1 MRSYR
6 RPAFT
11 LVELLVVIAIIGI
24 LVGLLL
30 PAVQA
35 AREAARRMQCT
46 NNLKQMSL
54 AIHNYHDTFKKL
66 PPGGITPGTCCNT
79 QSYINWAIAILP
91 YVEQANLLAQY
102 DQNKT
107 NEHPNNVAVVQ
118 QIVSLYSCPSDPFG
132 TLLQRPA
139 SSATAIGNYRHG
151 SYRGSSGWISRANC
165 YFDSDQWLASGCPE
179 AHKGMFFS
187 VGRNLQGIG
196 LGAISDGTSNTLA
209 IGEYTTKTSTNRGT
223 FWAYPYTSYAMSSMT
238 LSSAQLIPDYDRSCA
253 LGGICKRGFGSM
265 HTGGLNFSLGDGSV
279 RFISNNTDMQI
290 LCNAATIANGEVSQL
305 E

>member
-1 MRSYR
+1 YHR

-46 NNLKQMSL
+46 NNLKQVTL

-66 PPGGITPGTCCNT
+66 PPGGITPGACCSA
-79 QSYINWAIAILP
+79 QSYVNWAIAILP
-91 YVEQANLLAQY
+91 YVEQANLLTQY

-118 QIVSLYSCPSDPFG
+118 QIVNLYSCPSDPIG
-132 TLLQRPA
+132 TLLEKPA
-139 SSATAIGNYRHG
+139 SSATTIGNYRHG
-151 SYRGSSGWISRANC
+151 SYRASAGWISRSNC
-165 YFDSDQWLASGCPE
+165 YFDSEQWLASGCPE

-187 VGRNLQGIG
+187 VGVNLKGIG

-209 IGEYTTKTSTNRGT
+209 IGEYTTKTTTTRGT
-223 FWAYPYTSYAMSSMT
+223 FWAYPYTSYAMGSMT